1 MLRNLKINA
10 LILVVAV
17 GLYPASAAEL
27 PAADSVSPVPVSGP
41 LFLTVP
47 DVIARVKAQNLQLR
61 IQQEG
66 VRRALERVYQRR
78 AALLPQFGLRAEQ
91 MRRQIARNQLTGGA
105 LAGTTTFNASAARI
119 EGRLSVFD
127 TQRYA
132 DYRISRL
139 SHAIEMLDYQ
149 VAVQEL
155 LDQAI
160 FLYFTQLRDLRSIEI
175 LAGNLER
182 EQQLL
187 DLARQQYDAGVAV
200 KIDVTRAE
208 VRLATVKR
216 SLMEAQTA
224 AEDSALQ
231 LKNLLDIELEQAL
244 RLDRSLMES
253 INTPPALKRYGQ
265 LTELTEARPEVKSQQ
280 MQLQQALLAK
290 RAADWQRLPALSL
303 FADWGYDANELS
315 DDDQGEAWMLGVE
328 LSLPIWEGG
337 RIAAESREAQ
347 AAVRQNQLALD
358 ELNNAVEREFK
369 FALLEM
375 DSRYAQIEIAHDEVR
390 LGQDEV
396 EQARERY
403 NEGLADNRE
412 LIDAQQ
418 RLADAEN
425 SHLRALYMYRLSR
438 LDFARAI
445 GSVERVLE

>member
-1 MLRNLKINA
+1 MLQNFKIHV
-10 LILVVAV
+10 LIFVVAA
-17 GLYPASAAEL
+17 GLSPATAAEL
-27 PAADSVSPVPVSGP
+27 PPAASGPAAAASGP

-66 VRRALERVYQRR
+66 VQRALERVYQRR

-91 MRRQIARNQLTGGA
+91 MRRQIARNQLTGGV
-105 LAGTTTFNASAARI
+105 LAGTAPFNASAARI
-119 EGRLSVFD
+119 EGRMSLID
-127 TQRYA
+127 AQRYA

-139 SHAIEMLDYQ
+139 SHTIETLDYQ

-187 DLARQQYDAGVAV
+187 DLARQQFDAGVAV

-231 LKNLLDIELEQAL
+231 LKNLLDIELEQVL
-244 RLDRSLMES
+244 RLDRSLLES
-253 INTPPALKRYGQ
+253 IKTPPALKRYGQ
-265 LTELTEARPEVKSQQ
+265 LTELSEARPEVKSQQ
-280 MQLQQALLAK
+280 TQLEQALLAR
-290 RAADWQRLPALSL
+290 RATGWQRLPALSL
-303 FADWGYDANELS
+303 FADWGYDASELS

-347 AAVRQNQLALD
+347 AAVRQNELALR

-369 FALLEM
+369 FAMLQM
-375 DSRYAQIEIAHDEVR
+375 DSRYAQIEIARDEVR
-390 LGQDEV
+390 LGKDEV

-403 NEGLADNRE
+403 HEGLADNRE

-425 SHLRALYMYRLSR
+425 SHLRALYLYRLSR

-445 GSVERVLE
+445 GAVERVLE